1 MPPTSSI
8 AVVLEGGLVQ
18 AFIVQDWPAQLAL
31 PRVVIVD
38 HDTEGADR
46 EELTS
51 FRIGPDAVEAFCR
64 GEDPLVYTSQADVLS
79 PRAVLAALG
88 EPVADEAPELLALAR
103 SVRQGILDLDA
114 EITAAERSPT
124 GDDYN
129 DIYLQANSGP
139 IDVLKALGDPTDFR
153 R

>member
-1 MPPTSSI
+1 MSFNPSF

-18 AFIVQDWPAQLAL
+18 AIVAQDWPKHL
-31 PRVVIVD
+31 PLPAFAVVD
-38 HDTEGADR
+38 YDAEGAADAEITR
-46 EELTS
+46 VGDAQT
-51 FRIGPDAVEAFCR
+51 DAVCRSEVPSVFEAIP
-64 GEDPLVYTSQADVLS
+64 GALS

-129 DIYLQANSGP
+129 DIYLQANSGL
-139 IDVLKALGDPTDFR
+139 IDMLKALGDPTDFR